1 MSERGMLSRL
11 AESLFWIGRYI
22 ERADDTARI
31 VDSYVHRMVEDPFND
46 ESATCRSL
54 FSILGIEVEA
64 ERLRTSETLQTIVY
78 DIENPNSIAG
88 ALNGAF
94 ENARRSR
101 DYISSEMWVALNTT
115 RNELPKREKRARD
128 LGPSTYL
135 GYVRERTSLLAGLTD
150 ATLSHDD
157 GWRFL
162 VLGRNLERID
172 MTARLLRGRVVSD
185 ENAPDWMAFLRASGA
200 MEAFMRN
207 TREINNANGVAAF
220 LMLDRLF
227 PRSVLYSLNLADEC
241 LVEIQ
246 PVSQRISSGDAARQA
261 LARARGTLEFIDPR
275 QLIDQL
281 PELLEMLEAT
291 CFRITDAVTDRYF
304 RHEDAVAW
312 NIEEGL

>member
-11 AESLFWIGRYI
+11 AESLFWIGRYV

-54 FSILGIEVEA
+54 FSILGIDVET
-64 ERLRTSETLQTIVY
+64 ERLRTYETLQTIVY
-78 DIENPNSIAG
+78 DVQNPNSIAG
-88 ALNGAF
+88 ALNGAY

-115 RNELPKREKRARD
+115 RNELPLREAQGRD
-128 LGPSTYL
+128 FGPSRYL
-135 GYVRERTSLLAGLTD
+135 QYVRERTSLLAGLTD

-162 VLGRNLERID
+162 VVGRNLERID

-207 TREINNANGVAAF
+207 TREINDANGVAAF

-246 PVSQRISSGDAARQA
+246 PAGQRISAGDAARQA

-275 QLIDQL
+275 QLIEQL
-281 PELLEMLEAT
+281 PDLLEMLETT
-291 CFRITDAVTDRYF
+291 CCRITDAVTDRFF
-304 RHEDAVAW
+304 RHDDAVAW
-312 NIEEGL
+312 SSEEGL

>member
-46 ESATCRSL
+46 ESATCKSL
-54 FSILGIEVEA
+54 FSILGIDVES
-64 ERLRTSETLQTIVY
+64 ERLRTHETLQTIVY
-78 DIENPNSIAG
+78 DVENPNSIAG
-88 ALNGAF
+88 ALNGAY

-115 RNELPKREKRARD
+115 RNELPRRELQARD
-128 LGPSTYL
+128 FGPATYL
-135 GYVRERTSLLAGLTD
+135 QYVRERTSLLAGLTD

-207 TREINNANGVAAF
+207 TRELNSANGVAAF

-227 PRSVLYSLNLADEC
+227 PRSMLYSLNLADEC

-246 PVSQRISSGDAARQA
+246 PASQRINAGDAARQA

-275 QLIDQL
+275 QLVDQL
-281 PELLEMLEAT
+281 PELLEMLEST

-312 NIEEGL
+312 SIEEGL

>member
-1 MSERGMLSRL
+1 M
-11 AESLFWIGRYI
+11 
-22 ERADDTARI
+22 
-31 VDSYVHRMVEDPFND
+31 HRMVEDPFND
-46 ESATCRSL
+46 ESATCKSL
-54 FSILGIEVEA
+54 FSILGIEVES
-64 ERLRTSETLQTIVY
+64 ERLRTHETLQTIVY
-78 DIENPNSIAG
+78 DVDNPNSIAG
-88 ALNGAF
+88 ALNGAY

-101 DYISSEMWVALNTT
+101 DHISSEMWVALNTT
-115 RNELPKREKRARD
+115 RNELPHRETQARD
-128 LGPSTYL
+128 FGPATYL
-135 GYVRERTSLLAGLTD
+135 QYVRERTSLLAGLTD
-150 ATLSHDD
+150 VTLSHDD

-246 PVSQRISSGDAARQA
+246 PASQRINAGDAARQA

-281 PELLEMLEAT
+281 PELLEMLESS

-304 RHEDAVAW
+304 RREDAVAW
-312 NIEEGL
+312 SIEEGL